1 MPKEIRLRVQE
12 ALQEEAYKGIV
23 RIDSQ
28 TMKQIDVHPG
38 DIIEIEGSRIT
49 VGLVDRAYPSD
60 IGQGIIRMDGILRRN
75 AKTGIGEN
83 IIVRKANIK
92 EAKSV
97 TIAPAQ
103 EGIMIQVDPDV
114 FRRGLLG
121 RALLKGDII
130 SLGGAPRRRKA
141 LTGTGSPFEDIFEAF
156 EAGFMGNF
164 GFGSLKFIVA
174 DTNPKQAV
182 IITENTEVKVSPKAI
197 EVEEDKKIPEITYED
212 IGGLEDEIKKVREM
226 VELPLKHPEI
236 FEKLSIDP
244 PKGVLLHGPPGTGK
258 TLLAKAVA
266 NESEANFLLVNGP
279 ELTSKFYGESEKRIR
294 DLFDEAEKNAPSIIF
309 IDEIDAIAPKR
320 EETYGEVER
329 RMVAQLLATMDGLK
343 SRGKVVVIGATNRPN
358 ALDPALRRPGRFDRE
373 ITIGVPNKAG
383 RLNILKIHTRNMPLA
398 KDVDLEKLAEVTHGF
413 VGADL
418 SALCK
423 EAAMNILRRILPE
436 MQLREKEPIP
446 QNTLEKLSVTNE
458 DFRESL
464 KSVRPSAMR
473 EVLIEKPNVKWED
486 IGGLEDL
493 KQELDEAIEWPLKHP
508 EAFTRVGIR
517 PPRGILIYGP
527 PGTGKTLLAKAV
539 ATESEAN
546 FILVQGP
553 ELLSKWVGESEKGIR
568 KIFEKA
574 RQASPAIIFFDEID
588 SIASRRGTETGTKVI
603 ENIVNTL
610 LSEMD
615 GLRELNDV
623 VILAATN
630 RPDLIDPGL
639 LRPGRFDRII
649 STTIPNKE
657 GRLNILKIHTRN
669 MPLAKDVD
677 LEKLAE
683 VTHDFVGAD
692 IEALCREAAILAL
705 RKNINIKNISME
717 YFEEAL
723 KKVKPSITDQ
733 DLKKYKL
740 IEEQYLRTARGA
752 AIREQQ
758 NYLG

>member
-1 MPKEIRLRVQE
+1 
-12 ALQEEAYKGIV
+12 
-23 RIDSQ
+23 
-28 TMKQIDVHPG
+28 
-38 DIIEIEGSRIT
+38 
-49 VGLVDRAYPSD
+49 
-60 IGQGIIRMDGILRRN
+60 
-75 AKTGIGEN
+75 
-83 IIVRKANIK
+83 
-92 EAKSV
+92 
-97 TIAPAQ
+97 
-103 EGIMIQVDPDV
+103 
-114 FRRGLLG
+114 
-121 RALLKGDII
+121 
-130 SLGGAPRRRKA
+130 
-141 LTGTGSPFEDIFEAF
+141 
-156 EAGFMGNF
+156 
-164 GFGSLKFIVA
+164 
-174 DTNPKQAV
+174 
-182 IITENTEVKVSPKAI
+182 
-197 EVEEDKKIPEITYED
+197 
-212 IGGLEDEIKKVREM
+212 
-226 VELPLKHPEI
+226 
-236 FEKLSIDP
+236 
-244 PKGVLLHGPPGTGK
+244 
-258 TLLAKAVA
+258 
-266 NESEANFLLVNGP
+266 
-279 ELTSKFYGESEKRIR
+279 
-294 DLFDEAEKNAPSIIF
+294 
-309 IDEIDAIAPKR
+309 
-320 EETYGEVER
+320 
-329 RMVAQLLATMDGLK
+329 
-343 SRGKVVVIGATNRPN
+343 
-358 ALDPALRRPGRFDRE
+358 
-373 ITIGVPNKAG
+373 
-383 RLNILKIHTRNMPLA
+383 
-398 KDVDLEKLAEVTHGF
+398 
-413 VGADL
+413 
-418 SALCK
+418 
-423 EAAMNILRRILPE
+423 MNILRRILPE
-436 MQLREKEPIP
+436 MRLREKEPIP
-446 QNTLEKLSVTNE
+446 QNILEKLSVTNE

-464 KSVRPSAMR
+464 KLVRPSAMR

-493 KQELDEAIEWPLKHP
+493 KQELNEAIEWPLKHP

-588 SIASRRGTETGTKVI
+588 SIASRRGPEIGTKVI
-603 ENIVNTL
+603 ETIVNTL

-649 STTIPNKE
+649 STTIPNKA

-683 VTHDFVGAD
+683 ITHDFVGAD

-723 KKVKPSITDQ
+723 KKVRPSITDS

-752 AIREQQ
+752 AIREHQD
-758 NYLG
+758 YLG